1 MHPPVDVL
9 LERLKHVAEGL
20 FSMRDIDPVVLRT
33 KIAAP
38 HHTDPNNQ
46 GYAPDMKMQQHAE
59 RCMQELAAEYSCE
72 ILVLGEETGCYPE
85 SLQNE
90 ARFVA
95 VVDAIDGTD
104 LMIRGFSNFCLSFV
118 FFEPAERRILLS
130 FVAHASGTLYYATEE
145 GAFQEDAKGVPRRLQ
160 LCSTGVRLQDASI
173 CFYGQKPRFLLRA
186 MQQQRFMNR
195 LREYEQRMLGGE
207 TLGVRLYNFAGNPML
222 ARIPDGA
229 VDVVFEVSGQEVHDV
244 IPGAFIAM
252 QAGAHFV
259 DLQGHPID
267 PVTALLS
274 PRQRLTYIIG
284 SSRNLVDEML
294 PLLRE

>member
-9 LERLKHVAEGL
+9 LARLKHVAEGL

-46 GYAPDMKMQQHAE
+46 GYAPDMKMQRHAE
-59 RCMQELAAEYSCE
+59 LCMQELAAEYDCE
-72 ILVLGEETGCYPE
+72 ILVLGEETGLYPE
-85 SLQNE
+85 SLEQE
-90 ARFVA
+90 PRFVA

-130 FVAHASGTLYYATEE
+130 FVAHASGTLYYATEA
-145 GAFQEDAKGVPRRLQ
+145 GAFQEDANGIPRRLR
-160 LCSTGVRLQDASI
+160 LTSPASRLQDASI
-173 CFYGQKPRFLLRA
+173 CFYGQKPRFLLKA
-186 MQQQRFMNR
+186 LHQRRFTER
-195 LREYEQRMLGGE
+195 LSEYELRMQRGE
-207 TLGVRLYNFAGNPML
+207 TLGVRIYNFAGNPML

-229 VDVVFEVSGQEVHDV
+229 VDLVFEVSGQEVHDV

-252 QAGAHFV
+252 QAGATFV
-259 DLQGHPID
+259 DLQGRPID
-267 PVTALLS
+267 PVAALLS
-274 PRQRLTYIIG
+274 PRQRLTYIIAA
-284 SSRNLVDEML
+284 SQHLVEEML
-294 PLLRE
+294 PLLSE